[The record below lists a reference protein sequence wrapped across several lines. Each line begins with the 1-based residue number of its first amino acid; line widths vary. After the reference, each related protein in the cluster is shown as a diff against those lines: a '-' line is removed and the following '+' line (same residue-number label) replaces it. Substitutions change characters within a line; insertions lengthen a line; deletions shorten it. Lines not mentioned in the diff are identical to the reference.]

1 MVEINC
7 QNGKILKK
15 YKTVMKRC
23 SNEFTNHKFFESVH
37 DVKVLKCHFCNEEF
51 NEKLCLQEMREFIQ
65 VKNPD
70 HANISRNNSDN
81 CKTCKKRLIGKK
93 VL

>member
-23 SNEFTNHKFFESVH
+23 SNEFTNHNFFESVH

-51 NEKLCLQEMREFIQ
+51 NEKLCC
-65 VKNPD
+65 V
-70 HANISRNNSDN
+70 ACARNERIHTGEKPCS
-81 CKTCKKRLIGKK
+81 CQYFKK
-93 VL
+93 